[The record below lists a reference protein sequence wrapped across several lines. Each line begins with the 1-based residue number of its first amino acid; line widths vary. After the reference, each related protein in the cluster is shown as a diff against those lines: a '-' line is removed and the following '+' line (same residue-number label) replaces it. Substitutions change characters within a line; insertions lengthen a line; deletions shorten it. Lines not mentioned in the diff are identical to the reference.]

1 MYVFISTSFVPIAY
15 TVSSCT
21 GFKAQG
27 KYSSISVDCHNDP
40 GGKLLATLVMLI
52 RLQDTVVNA
61 SACIRTVCVCEL
73 CTYVCAVL
81 GYSVCQG
88 ICSLLHM
95 CLLESEG

>member
-21 GFKAQG
+21 EFKALQVFFNFCRLSQRPRWTVIG
-27 KYSSISVDCHNDP
+27 NFSH
-40 GGKLLATLVMLI
+40 AI

-61 SACIRTVCVCEL
+61 SACIRAVCVCEL
-73 CTYVCAVL
+73 CRCVCAVL

-88 ICSLLHM
+88 ICSLLRM
-95 CLLESEG
+95 CLLENEG